1 MTLLEK
7 YIAKVGEMRKT
18 PLNEERESVAEIHN
32 AALDE
37 VQSLLPELIK
47 EVVEETRKEL
57 LDQIGALGR
66 DIEDENDLKYCVN
79 ATFASLKEPNK

>member
-1 MTLLEK
+1 MTTLLEK

-47 EVVEETRKEL
+47 EVEESVICDNCHHYARYK
-57 LDQIGALGR
+57 
-66 DIEDENDLKYCVN
+66 K
-79 ATFASLKEPNK
+79 